1 MGLHKRFLDKGLQS
15 LTTGLWR
22 ALARDH
28 YNSLFRQWSVAFVE
42 SCFMMLPPLC
52 LYKLLSTLESAPPG
66 RALQSRAMFWMF
78 GLVVAK
84 MVSAGLDAW

>member
-1 MGLHKRFLDKGLQS
+1 MS
-15 LTTGLWR
+15 LKTGLWR

-28 YNSLFRQWSVAFVE
+28 YDSLFRQWSVAFVE

-52 LYKLLSTLESAPPG
+52 LYKLLSTLESAPLG
-66 RALQSRAMFWMF
+66 GALEGQALSWMA

-84 MVSAGLDAW
+84 MVAAGMDAW